1 MAITNAFR
9 SAVAAGNVRGIRI
22 MMKDSLLVD
31 PTFAEFSEMEHYT
44 RNLSGLY
51 DEHDGRE
58 LEDDKT
64 TWKDDYMNKLMVQVV
79 GNFSHERI
87 GRLKEIVR
95 HLRPVAS
102 RKSVSPSSGSI
113 SSSALGSSS
122 SGTSTRSS
130 KIGGD
135 YNGSYPFREPSSG
148 SWRSSA
154 PSPRQQQWIGTQ
166 NKRLRTIRITT
177 GVVAGGFVFGTVT
190 AIAGGTIVAGAAVG
204 AVIVGAVVWMATN
217 RR

>member
-9 SAVAAGNVRGIRI
+9 SAVASGNVIGIRI

-31 PTFAEFSEMEHYT
+31 PTFVEFHEMEHCART
-44 RNLSGLY
+44 MEGLY

-64 TWKDDYMNKLMVQVV
+64 AWNDDYMNKLMVQVV

-102 RKSVSPSSGSI
+102 HTPARPSSGSVI
-113 SSSALGSSS
+113 SKVPGSSS
-122 SGTSTRSS
+122 SRIVGAN
-130 KIGGD
+130 
-135 YNGSYPFREPSSG
+135 NGNYTFREPSSS
-148 SWRSSA
+148 SWRSSP
-154 PSPRQQQWIGTQ
+154 PSPRQQQWIGKQ
-166 NKRLRTIRITT
+166 NKRLRTTRVTT
-177 GVVAGGFVFGTVT
+177 GAVAGGVVVGTAT
-190 AIAGGTIVAGAAVG
+190 AIAGGSFVAGAAAG
-204 AVIVGAVVWMATN
+204 AVIVGAVVWAATN